1 MKKIIVM
8 FLIAISVLTII
19 PYSTSYVSNSYAN
32 NAPMDGEVNKP

>member
-19 PYSTSYVSNSYAN
+19 PCSSYVSISYAN
-32 NAPMDGEVNKP
+32 GNAPMDGEVNKP